1 MSNQQP
7 ATSNAC
13 LRRVLRIAHR
23 ALRPEPLPLELFPA
37 VHSPRM
43 QAAFFDL
50 DKTVI
55 ARSSTLAFTGHLYRA
70 GMLGRRVLARAA
82 MGQLMYI
89 LFGADEDQLQKARDA
104 MLRLIKGWD
113 RAEVERIVEE
123 ALEEVVAPIVYA
135 EALFLI
141 DEHMREGRKVF
152 IVSASPY
159 EVVHPLSMYIG
170 IEDVI
175 ATQAKVDENGLYTG
189 EVERYAYGPEKAK
202 AVQAVADEQGIS
214 LADSYAYSDS
224 MTDLPLLELVGN
236 PHAVNPE
243 KELRTI
249 AEQRGWPILEFQ
261 RQVSLAKRLTRP
273 MPLISG
279 ATVAAVIGAAIAW
292 ALVRKKRG

>member
-1 MSNQQP
+1 
-7 ATSNAC
+7 
-13 LRRVLRIAHR
+13 
-23 ALRPEPLPLELFPA
+23 
-37 VHSPRM
+37 
-43 QAAFFDL
+43 
-50 DKTVI
+50 
-55 ARSSTLAFTGHLYRA
+55 
-70 GMLGRRVLARAA
+70 
-82 MGQLMYI
+82 
-89 LFGADEDQLQKARDA
+89 
-104 MLRLIKGWD
+104 
-113 RAEVERIVEE
+113 
-123 ALEEVVAPIVYA
+123 
-135 EALFLI
+135 
-141 DEHMREGRKVF
+141 
-152 IVSASPY
+152 
-159 EVVHPLSMYIG
+159 VVHPLSMYIG

>member
-1 MSNQQP
+1 
-7 ATSNAC
+7 
-13 LRRVLRIAHR
+13 
-23 ALRPEPLPLELFPA
+23 
-37 VHSPRM
+37 
-43 QAAFFDL
+43 
-50 DKTVI
+50 
-55 ARSSTLAFTGHLYRA
+55 
-70 GMLGRRVLARAA
+70 
-82 MGQLMYI
+82 
-89 LFGADEDQLQKARDA
+89 
-104 MLRLIKGWD
+104 MLRLTKGWD
-113 RAEVERIVEE
+113 RAQIERIVEE
-123 ALEEVVAPIVYA
+123 ALEEVVAPLVFA

-159 EVVHPLSMYIG
+159 EVVHPLARYIG
-170 IEDVI
+170 VEDVI

-189 EVERYAYGPEKAK
+189 EVELYAFGPEKAK

-214 LADSYAYSDS
+214 LADSYAYTDS
-224 MTDLPLLELVGN
+224 ITDLPLLELVGN

-261 RQVSLAKRLTRP
+261 RQVSLARRLTRP

-292 ALVRKKRG
+292 GMMRKRRG